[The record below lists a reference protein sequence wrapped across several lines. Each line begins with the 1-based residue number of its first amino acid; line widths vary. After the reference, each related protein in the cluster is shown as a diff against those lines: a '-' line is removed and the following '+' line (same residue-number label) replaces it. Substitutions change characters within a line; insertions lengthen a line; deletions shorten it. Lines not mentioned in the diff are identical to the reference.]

1 MMAHILS
8 GNGFDRLRNCGLEA
22 TGEHVV
28 TKTTFDSIDAEGN
41 YVMMDNYYTDPVKT
55 QPEAKCLDFMLILEK
70 NDQLTPQ
77 RAVAQK
83 QTIDQE
89 RPAPAKYASIKDILF
104 NVNKFYA
111 EPGKKYNQLSDH
123 WALES
128 TIKVMI

>member
-28 TKTTFDSIDAEGN
+28 TKTTYDSIDTEGN

-55 QPEAKCLDFMLILEK
+55 QPEAKCLDFMMILEK
-70 NDQLTPQ
+70 IDQLTPQ
-77 RAVAQK
+77 RAFAQNK
-83 QTIDQE
+83 TDDLE
-89 RPAPAKYASIKDILF
+89 NPDSNKYACIKDILF
-104 NVNKFYA
+104 NVNKFTA